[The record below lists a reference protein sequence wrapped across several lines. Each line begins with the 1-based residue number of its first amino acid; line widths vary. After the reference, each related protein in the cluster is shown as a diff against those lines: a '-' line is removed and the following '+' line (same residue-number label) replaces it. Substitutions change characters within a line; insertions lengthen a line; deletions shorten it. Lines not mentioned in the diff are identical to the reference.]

1 MIRTNS
7 ATGDTS
13 SISSSGSSSSSSSSP
28 DIVNNVISLNSI
40 H

>member
-1 MIRTNS
+1 MIRANS
-7 ATGDTS
+7 ATGDT
-13 SISSSGSSSSSSSSP
+13 SSSSSSSP